1 MNTSASLKHISVF
14 CHFVLGDCSLFFTL
28 ILSGVCVCLCR
39 NLLCSLVRVKLSCY
53 EMENQCSLSVEDY
66 LKAFL
71 ENEVKPLW
79 PKGWMQTRS
88 VLLLCVQLVTSRRH
102 LSAEKCKLCFKCC
115 QSTINLL
122 YPTLM
127 CFPFFSVMSFLMS
140 VTLIFGWLCCL
151 LPVSQD
157 LVQGEPCCS
166 QSPHWKPVSVS
177 FVSPV
182 TLSMQEFYWDW
193 ASM

>member
-102 LSAEKCKLCFKCC
+102 LSAEKYNVCKLCFKCC

-122 YPTLM
+122 LPWEQLSLFDM
-127 CFPFFSVMSFLMS
+127 CKPSTIV
-140 VTLIFGWLCCL
+140 IH
-151 LPVSQD
+151 
-157 LVQGEPCCS
+157 
-166 QSPHWKPVSVS
+166 PH
-177 FVSPV
+177 
-182 TLSMQEFYWDW
+182 
-193 ASM
+193 

>member
-1 MNTSASLKHISVF
+1 MCL
-14 CHFVLGDCSLFFTL
+14 
-28 ILSGVCVCLCR
+28 CLCR

-102 LSAEKCKLCFKCC
+102 LSAEKCNVCKLCFKCC
-115 QSTINLL
+115 QSTIDL
-122 YPTLM
+122 
-127 CFPFFSVMSFLMS
+127 
-140 VTLIFGWLCCL
+140 L
-151 LPVSQD
+151 LP
-157 LVQGEPCCS
+157 
-166 QSPHWKPVSVS
+166 
-177 FVSPV
+177 
-182 TLSMQEFYWDW
+182 
-193 ASM
+193 